1 MEAAI
6 AGATVVNGSSI
17 AAAFFNHQIGSG
29 QNAVAKDF
37 LARGREIGPIA
48 GLRRRSYGDNS
59 GNHLVALPEFHRLPR
74 AQPTLQPLG
83 VPELANVYAE
93 HIVIVPQIVTRCQK
107 ATLLITDN

>member
-37 LARGREIGPIA
+37 LAQGREIRPFA
-48 GLRRRSYGDNS
+48 GQRWRSFWNNA
-59 GNHLVALPEFHRLPR
+59 GNDLVSLSEFHRLPR
-74 AQPTLQPLG
+74 AQPSLQPLG
-83 VPELANVYAE
+83 VPKLAHVYAR
-93 HIVIVPQIVTRCQK
+93 HIVIVPQTVTRCQK